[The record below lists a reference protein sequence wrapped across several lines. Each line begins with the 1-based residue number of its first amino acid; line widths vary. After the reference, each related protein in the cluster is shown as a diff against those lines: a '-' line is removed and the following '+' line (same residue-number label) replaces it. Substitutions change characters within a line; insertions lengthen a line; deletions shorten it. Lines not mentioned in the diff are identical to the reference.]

1 MKGLSYLDGQPD
13 VKAAIASQQETVQV
27 CVSSTRK
34 QAAGMASRFSL
45 KYTKCYSS

>member
-34 QAAGMASRFSL
+34 QAAGLGEEMGVCF
-45 KYTKCYSS
+45 